1 LLGVRVS
8 TELFITDPFIIT
20 HHMHNRP
27 CSKRQK
33 KNKYSQRV
41 IDIEKS
47 LSFNPFVFTTSG
59 GMAPEYNRV
68 NKRPAEK
75 KLKNTGSHI
84 CICHDIH

>member
-1 LLGVRVS
+1 MFKK
-8 TELFITDPFIIT
+8 T
-20 HHMHNRP
+20 
-27 CSKRQK
+27 K

-75 KLKNTGSHI
+75 IAEKHRKSYMHLS
-84 CICHDIH
+84 